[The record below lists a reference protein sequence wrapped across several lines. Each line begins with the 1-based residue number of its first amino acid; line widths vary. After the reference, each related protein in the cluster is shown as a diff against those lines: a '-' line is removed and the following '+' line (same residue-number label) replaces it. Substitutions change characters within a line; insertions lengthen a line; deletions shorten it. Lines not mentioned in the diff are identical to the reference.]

1 METISILAVIV
12 SLVAVGLAFM
22 AHNRAV
28 NAEIIVKAMEKSTHT
43 IQYVQAPLPKSL
55 KGLEDME
62 EKFDVDYASYNK
74 EYSEELKETM
84 PAFAPDEDER
94 KVRAL

>member
-1 METISILAVIV
+1 
-12 SLVAVGLAFM
+12 
-22 AHNRAV
+22 
-28 NAEIIVKAMEKSTHT
+28 
-43 IQYVQAPLPKSL
+43 
-55 KGLEDME
+55 ME